1 MLKEEVKKP
10 MGEKERINESQPI
23 ITMYIKDLT
32 GKNLMTFTTWQIVL
46 IIYNILSSSVW
57 SALQI
62 TGPFH

>member
-10 MGEKERINESQPI
+10 MEKERVNESQPI

-32 GKNLMTFTTWQIVL
+32 GKNLMTFTTWQVVL

-62 TGPFH
+62 TGPLH